1 MTMSTDGRRIAA
13 IEYTG
18 IGPWG
23 FVTVTTEDGLAGTG
37 QSGYF
42 MYPDTAVP
50 IIDALRDALVG
61 EDANRIGRIAA
72 KAYRTTPFRGGALMS
87 TVAAIDLA
95 LWDLKGKRYEVP
107 ACELIGGAHRD
118 RVRLH
123 VLLGMSDWPATS
135 TVESLASEAAKW
147 VAEGFTAV
155 KFDPL
160 LEGEDGYARQSYSA
174 MIAGVVDVV
183 AVIRDTVGTGVD
195 IALEIHRKLG
205 VAEATALAAELRPF
219 RIFMYEASI
228 PPDSLDSLG
237 DVANNVLVPVGA
249 GERQDSIYEFRE
261 LLQRGGTEYVRPD
274 VGTAGGLTNC
284 VKIAALA
291 EAHHRR
297 VIAHNFVSPYLTAAT
312 LQLYAAVP
320 NVGTFEW
327 SPRDEVEPGSL
338 LLDTPIDREGGF
350 INISSAPGLGHAIAH
365 DAAERIGS
373 FERIRPGAFPTE
385 LDGSL
390 RLR

>member
-1 MTMSTDGRRIAA
+1 VSTDGRRIAS

-23 FVTVTTEDGLAGTG
+23 FLTVTTEDGLVGTG

-42 MYPDTAVP
+42 SYPDTAVP
-50 IIDALRDALVG
+50 IVDALRDALLG

-72 KAYRTTPFRGGALMS
+72 KAHRTTPFRGGALMS

-107 ACELIGGAHRD
+107 AYELMGGAHRY

-123 VLLGMSDWPATS
+123 VLLGMADWPATS
-135 TVESLASEAAKW
+135 TVESLAAEAAKW
-147 VAEGFTAV
+147 VTEGFTAV

-160 LEGEDGYARQSYSA
+160 LEGEGGYAHQSYSE
-174 MIAGVVDVV
+174 MIGGVVNVV
-183 AVIRDTVGTGVD
+183 AVIRDTVGNDVD

-205 VAEATALAAELRPF
+205 VAEAKVLADELRPF
-219 RIFMYEASI
+219 RIFMYEDSI
-228 PPDSLDSLG
+228 PPDSLDSLSE
-237 DVANNVLVPVGA
+237 VANNVLLPVGA
-249 GERQDSIYEFRE
+249 GERQDNIYEFRE

-284 VKIAALA
+284 TKIAAMA
-291 EAHHRR
+291 EAHHKR
-297 VIAHNFVSPYLTAAT
+297 VIAHNFHSPYLTAAT

-327 SPRDEVEPGSL
+327 SPQDEIEPGSL
-338 LLDTPIDREGGF
+338 LLDSPIDRDGGF
-350 INISSAPGLGHAIAH
+350 INISSAPGLGHGIAT
-365 DAAERIGS
+365 DAAECIGS
-373 FERIRPGAFPTE
+373 FVRIRPGAVPEE